1 MKQFR
6 SKCILSEGN
15 SKCGELSGGFR
26 VQSCNSLSE
35 IYLGFLVCPLVSNAH
50 MRKELERQ
58 ADVCMAVE
66 EETGVVAEEK
76 DQSDEGT

>member
-1 MKQFR
+1 
-6 SKCILSEGN
+6 
-15 SKCGELSGGFR
+15 
-26 VQSCNSLSE
+26 
-35 IYLGFLVCPLVSNAH
+35 